1 MKMYLRGLGIGI
13 IVTAIILIIARNTG
27 NKMSDREI
35 IERAEEL
42 GMVMKET
49 TSDKLFPDEEET
61 TENTTTETTTTEP
74 STTEAPTTE
83 APTTEAPTTEAPTTE
98 APTTEAPTTEAPTTE
113 APTTEA
119 PTTEAPTQPPTQ
131 PPTIPQDTTV
141 VTAKI
146 VITRGMYS
154 EAISQAMERTGVISD
169 WRKFNDFLEAN
180 GYAERLQTGTFTL
193 KSTMTYDE
201 MAKILTSR

>member
-27 NKMSDREI
+27 NKMSDKEI
-35 IERAEEL
+35 IKRAEEL

-49 TSDKLFPDEEET
+49 ESDKLFPDKETQSTEEST
-61 TENTTTETTTTEP
+61 TEVSTKEP
-74 STTEAPTTE
+74 QTTEAPTTE

-98 APTTEAPTTEAPTTE
+98 APTTEAPTEP
-113 APTTEA
+113 
-119 PTTEAPTQPPTQ
+119 PTTEAPTQPPIEKPTM
-131 PPTIPQDTTV
+131 PPDTTV

-146 VITRGMYS
+146 VVTKGMFS

-169 WRKFNDFLEAN
+169 WRKFNDYLEAN

-193 KSTMTYDE
+193 KSTMSFEE

>member
-27 NKMSDREI
+27 NKMSDKEI
-35 IERAEEL
+35 IKRAEEL

-49 TSDKLFPDEEET
+49 ESDKLFPDKETQSTEEST
-61 TENTTTETTTTEP
+61 TEVSTKEP
-74 STTEAPTTE
+74 QTTEAPTTE

-98 APTTEAPTTEAPTTE
+98 VPTTEAPTEP
-113 APTTEA
+113 
-119 PTTEAPTQPPTQ
+119 PTTEAPTQPPTEKPTM
-131 PPTIPQDTTV
+131 PPDTTV

-146 VITRGMYS
+146 VVTKGMFS

-169 WRKFNDFLEAN
+169 WRKFNDYLEAY

-193 KSTMTYDE
+193 KSTMSFEE

>member
-27 NKMSDREI
+27 NKMSDKEI
-35 IERAEEL
+35 IKRAEEL

-49 TSDKLFPDEEET
+49 ESDKLFPDKETQSTEE
-61 TENTTTETTTTEP
+61 
-74 STTEAPTTE
+74 STTEVSTKEPQTTEEPTTE

-98 APTTEAPTTEAPTTE
+98 APTTEAPTEP
-113 APTTEA
+113 
-119 PTTEAPTQPPTQ
+119 PTTEAPTQPPTEKPTM
-131 PPTIPQDTTV
+131 PPDTTV

-146 VITRGMYS
+146 VVTKGMFS

-169 WRKFNDFLEAN
+169 WRKFNDYLEAN

-193 KSTMTYDE
+193 KSTMSFEE

>member
-1 MKMYLRGLGIGI
+1 MYLRGLGIGI

-27 NKMSDREI
+27 NKMSDNEI
-35 IERAEEL
+35 IKRAEEL

-49 TSDKLFPDEEET
+49 ESDKLFPDKETQSTEEST
-61 TENTTTETTTTEP
+61 TEMSTTEP
-74 STTEAPTTE
+74 PTTEALTTEAPTTE

-98 APTTEAPTTEAPTTE
+98 APTEP
-113 APTTEA
+113 
-119 PTTEAPTQPPTQ
+119 PTTEAPTQPPTEKPTM
-131 PPTIPQDTTV
+131 PPDTTV

-146 VITRGMYS
+146 VVTKGMFS

-169 WRKFNDFLEAN
+169 WRKFNDYLEAN

-193 KSTMTYDE
+193 KSTMSFEE

>member
-27 NKMSDREI
+27 NKMSDKEI
-35 IERAEEL
+35 IKRAEEL

-49 TSDKLFPDEEET
+49 ESDKLFPDKETQSTEEST
-61 TENTTTETTTTEP
+61 TEVSTKEP
-74 STTEAPTTE
+74 QTTEAPTTE
-83 APTTEAPTTEAPTTE
+83 APTTEAPTTEAQTTE
-98 APTTEAPTTEAPTTE
+98 APTTEAPTEP
-113 APTTEA
+113 
-119 PTTEAPTQPPTQ
+119 PTTEAPTQPPTEKPTM
-131 PPTIPQDTTV
+131 PPDTTV

-146 VITRGMYS
+146 VVTKGMFS

-169 WRKFNDFLEAN
+169 WRKFNDYLEAN

-193 KSTMTYDE
+193 KSTMSFEE

>member
-113 APTTEA
+113 APT
-119 PTTEAPTQPPTQ
+119 Q

-169 WRKFNDFLEAN
+169 WRKFNDFLEVN

>member
-1 MKMYLRGLGIGI
+1 MYLRGLGIGI

-27 NKMSDREI
+27 NKMSDKEI
-35 IERAEEL
+35 IKRAEEL

-49 TSDKLFPDEEET
+49 ESDKLFPDKETQSTEEST
-61 TENTTTETTTTEP
+61 TEVSTKEP
-74 STTEAPTTE
+74 QTTEAPTTE
-83 APTTEAPTTEAPTTE
+83 APTTEAPTTEAQTTE
-98 APTTEAPTTEAPTTE
+98 APTTEAPTEP
-113 APTTEA
+113 
-119 PTTEAPTQPPTQ
+119 PTTEAPTQPPTEKPTM
-131 PPTIPQDTTV
+131 PPDTTV

-146 VITRGMYS
+146 VVTKGMFS

-169 WRKFNDFLEAN
+169 WRKFNDYLEAN

-193 KSTMTYDE
+193 KSTMSFEE

>member
-27 NKMSDREI
+27 NKMSDKEI
-35 IERAEEL
+35 IKRAEEL

-49 TSDKLFPDEEET
+49 ESDKLFPDKETQSTEEST
-61 TENTTTETTTTEP
+61 TEVSTKEPQTTEAPTK
-74 STTEAPTTE
+74 EAPTTE

-98 APTTEAPTTEAPTTE
+98 APTEP
-113 APTTEA
+113 
-119 PTTEAPTQPPTQ
+119 PTTEAPTQPPTEKPTM
-131 PPTIPQDTTV
+131 PPDTTV

-146 VITRGMYS
+146 VVTKGMFS

-169 WRKFNDFLEAN
+169 WRKFNDYLEAN

-193 KSTMTYDE
+193 KSTMSFEE

>member
-61 TENTTTETTTTEP
+61 TENTTTENTTTEP
-74 STTEAPTTE
+74 STTEAPTTEAPTTETPTTE

-98 APTTEAPTTEAPTTE
+98 APTQPL
-113 APTTEA
+113 
-119 PTTEAPTQPPTQ
+119 TQPPTQ

>member
-1 MKMYLRGLGIGI
+1 MYLRGLGIGI

-27 NKMSDREI
+27 NKMSDKEI
-35 IERAEEL
+35 IKRAEEL

-49 TSDKLFPDEEET
+49 ESDKLFPDKETQSTEEST
-61 TENTTTETTTTEP
+61 TEVSTKEPQTTEAPTK
-74 STTEAPTTE
+74 EAPTTE

-98 APTTEAPTTEAPTTE
+98 APTEP
-113 APTTEA
+113 
-119 PTTEAPTQPPTQ
+119 PTTEAPTQPPTEKPTM
-131 PPTIPQDTTV
+131 PPDTTV

-146 VITRGMYS
+146 VVTKGMFS

-169 WRKFNDFLEAN
+169 WRKFNDYLEAN

-193 KSTMTYDE
+193 KSTMSFEE

>member
-1 MKMYLRGLGIGI
+1 MYLRGLGIGI

-27 NKMSDREI
+27 NKMSDKEI
-35 IERAEEL
+35 IKRAEEL

-49 TSDKLFPDEEET
+49 ESDKLFPDKETQSTEEST
-61 TENTTTETTTTEP
+61 TEVSTKEP
-74 STTEAPTTE
+74 QTTEAPTTE

-98 APTTEAPTTEAPTTE
+98 APTTETPTEP
-113 APTTEA
+113 
-119 PTTEAPTQPPTQ
+119 PTTEAPTQPPTEKPTM
-131 PPTIPQDTTV
+131 PPDTTV

-146 VITRGMYS
+146 VVTKGMFS

-169 WRKFNDFLEAN
+169 WRKFNDYLEAN

-193 KSTMTYDE
+193 KSTMSFEE

>member
-1 MKMYLRGLGIGI
+1 MYLRGLGIGI

-27 NKMSDREI
+27 NKMSDKEI
-35 IERAEEL
+35 IDRAEEL

-49 TSDKLFPDEEET
+49 TSDKLFPDEEEST
-61 TENTTTETTTTEP
+61 TEATTTEATTTETPTTEAP
-74 STTEAPTTE
+74 TTEAPTTEAPTTKAPTTE
-83 APTTEAPTTEAPTTE
+83 APTTEAPTTEAPTTV
-98 APTTEAPTTEAPTTE
+98 APTA
-113 APTTEA
+113 
-119 PTTEAPTQPPTQ
+119 

-146 VITRGMYS
+146 VVTKGMFS

-169 WRKFNDFLEAN
+169 WRAFNEYLEVN

-193 KSTMTYDE
+193 KSTMTFDE
-201 MAKILTSR
+201 MAKILVSR

>member
-1 MKMYLRGLGIGI
+1 MYLRGLGIGI

-74 STTEAPTTE
+74 S
-83 APTTEAPTTEAPTTE
+83 TTE

>member
-1 MKMYLRGLGIGI
+1 MKMYLRGLGVGI

-27 NKMSDREI
+27 NKMSDKEI
-35 IERAEEL
+35 IDRAEEL
-42 GMVMKET
+42 GMVMQET
-49 TSDKLFPDEEET
+49 TSDKLFPDKEDNT
-61 TENTTTETTTTEP
+61 TEN

-119 PTTEAPTQPPTQ
+119 PTTEAPTTEAPTTVAPTA

-146 VITRGMYS
+146 VVTKGMFS

-169 WRKFNDFLEAN
+169 WRAFNEYLEVN

-193 KSTMTYDE
+193 KSTMTFDE
-201 MAKILTSR
+201 MAKILVSR

>member
-1 MKMYLRGLGIGI
+1 MYLRGLGIGI

-74 STTEAPTTE
+74 STP
-83 APTTEAPTTEAPTTE
+83 
-98 APTTEAPTTEAPTTE
+98 EAPTTE

>member
-61 TENTTTETTTTEP
+61 TENTTTENT
-74 STTEAPTTE
+74 TTEAPTTE
-83 APTTEAPTTEAPTTE
+83 TPTTEAPTTE

-193 KSTMTYDE
+193 KSTMTNDE

>member
-74 STTEAPTTE
+74 S
-83 APTTEAPTTEAPTTE
+83 TTEAPTTE

>member
-1 MKMYLRGLGIGI
+1 MYLRGLGIGI

-27 NKMSDREI
+27 NKMSDKEI
-35 IERAEEL
+35 IKRAEEL

-49 TSDKLFPDEEET
+49 ESDKLFPDNETQSTEEST
-61 TENTTTETTTTEP
+61 TEVSTKEP
-74 STTEAPTTE
+74 QTTEAPTTE

-98 APTTEAPTTEAPTTE
+98 APTTEAPTEP
-113 APTTEA
+113 PK
-119 PTTEAPTQPPTQ
+119 TEAPTQPPTEKPTM
-131 PPTIPQDTTV
+131 PPDTTV

-146 VITRGMYS
+146 VVTKGMFS

-169 WRKFNDFLEAN
+169 WRKFNDYLEAN

-193 KSTMTYDE
+193 KSTMSFEE

>member
-27 NKMSDREI
+27 NKMSDKEI
-35 IERAEEL
+35 IKRAEEL

-49 TSDKLFPDEEET
+49 ESDKLFPDKETQSTEEST
-61 TENTTTETTTTEP
+61 TEVSTKEP
-74 STTEAPTTE
+74 QTTEAPTTE

-98 APTTEAPTTEAPTTE
+98 APTEPPA
-113 APTTEA
+113 
-119 PTTEAPTQPPTQ
+119 TEAPTQPPTEK
-131 PPTIPQDTTV
+131 PTIPPDTTV

-146 VITRGMYS
+146 VVTKGMFS

-169 WRKFNDFLEAN
+169 WRKFNDYLEVN

-193 KSTMTYDE
+193 KSTMSFEE

>member
-27 NKMSDREI
+27 NKMSDKEI
-35 IERAEEL
+35 IKRAEEL

-49 TSDKLFPDEEET
+49 ESDKLFPDKETQSTEEST
-61 TENTTTETTTTEP
+61 TEVSTKEP
-74 STTEAPTTE
+74 QTTEAPTTE

-98 APTTEAPTTEAPTTE
+98 APTTETPTEP
-113 APTTEA
+113 
-119 PTTEAPTQPPTQ
+119 PTTEAPTQPPTEKPTM
-131 PPTIPQDTTV
+131 PPDTTV

-146 VITRGMYS
+146 VVTKGMFS

-169 WRKFNDFLEAN
+169 WRKFNDYLEAN

-193 KSTMTYDE
+193 KSTMSFEE

>member
-1 MKMYLRGLGIGI
+1 MYLRGLGIGI

-27 NKMSDREI
+27 NKMSDKEI
-35 IERAEEL
+35 IKRAEEL

-49 TSDKLFPDEEET
+49 ESDKLFPDNETQSTEEST
-61 TENTTTETTTTEP
+61 TEVSTKEP
-74 STTEAPTTE
+74 QTTEAPTTE

-98 APTTEAPTTEAPTTE
+98 APTTETPTEP
-113 APTTEA
+113 
-119 PTTEAPTQPPTQ
+119 PTTEAPTQPPTEKPTM
-131 PPTIPQDTTV
+131 PPDTTV

-146 VITRGMYS
+146 VVTKGMFS

-169 WRKFNDFLEAN
+169 WRKFNDYLEAN

-193 KSTMTYDE
+193 KSTMSFEE